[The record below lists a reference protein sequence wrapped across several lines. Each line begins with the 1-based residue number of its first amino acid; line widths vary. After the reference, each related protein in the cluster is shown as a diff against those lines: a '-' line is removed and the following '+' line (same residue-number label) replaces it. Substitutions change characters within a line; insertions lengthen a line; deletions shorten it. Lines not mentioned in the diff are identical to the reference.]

1 MSIWVDDV
9 NIDGSSEDVDV
20 ENCSENT
27 DVDVTYVEIV
37 DELEDTNETTD
48 VVMLEVES
56 TFCSYELVAFVFE
69 LVAGVRDGENTS
81 ENDIITLE
89 YSSDE

>member
-1 MSIWVDDV
+1 MDI
-9 NIDGSSEDVDV
+9 
-20 ENCSENT
+20 
-27 DVDVTYVEIV
+27 TYVEIV

-56 TFCSYELVAFVFE
+56 TFCSYELVTSVFE
-69 LVAGVRDGENTS
+69 LLAGGKDGENTS

>member
-1 MSIWVDDV
+1 MDI
-9 NIDGSSEDVDV
+9 
-20 ENCSENT
+20 
-27 DVDVTYVEIV
+27 TYVEIV

-48 VVMLEVES
+48 VTMLEDES
-56 TFCSYELVAFVFE
+56 TFCSCELVASVFE
-69 LVAGVRDGENTS
+69 LVAGVKDGENTS

>member
-1 MSIWVDDV
+1 VD
-9 NIDGSSEDVDV
+9 I
-20 ENCSENT
+20 
-27 DVDVTYVEIV
+27 TYVEIV

-48 VVMLEVES
+48 VAMLEVES
-56 TFCSYELVAFVFE
+56 TFCSYELVASVFE
-69 LVAGVRDGENTS
+69 LVTGVKDGENTS

>member
-1 MSIWVDDV
+1 M
-9 NIDGSSEDVDV
+9 
-20 ENCSENT
+20 
-27 DVDVTYVEIV
+27 DVTYVEIV

-56 TFCSYELVAFVFE
+56 TFCSYELVTSVFE
-69 LVAGVRDGENTS
+69 LVAGGKDGENTS